1 VPSYRP
7 TYTPPVIFGSQALD
21 YGPALAR
28 EMPDAGVLRLKDARV
43 FTPQGWVVGED
54 DHYLPDNSW
63 FGWETRP
70 FDLSIYARTRLGP
83 LTHVRGTSLN
93 LTSEFAT
100 GNYAHLVLDGLSRPH
115 LFLATGMDVA
125 SLDHVLVPTRTYP
138 ILGRFLSRFG
148 IPKAKVIAAN
158 EAAHV
163 RCDKLWAP
171 SFPGRRRN
179 TPYWVVD
186 FWRDGFRSE
195 TERPPLRRLY
205 ISRRG
210 RILNEADIKPILD
223 RRGFEEIRGD
233 VDPSVFAEAAV
244 VVWRRLGGY
253 HLLPPGN
260 KGPGIDAS
268 PAHPAVFLC
277 AGNGRRVAVSLPQ
290 GFVPRR
296 LPLAGQH
303 PAAGLQHRSHAAR
316 PRARSHARLIASAPG
331 GGADAAKAR
340 KIWVDPPR
348 ALT

>member
-1 VPSYRP
+1 MGTFDISAAVYFLRRRMPLGWMAQKVARCLPGSSAGFGPPRRSCSNPEYARRSGAEWIVSVPSYRP
-7 TYTPPVIFGSQALD
+7 TYTPAVIFGSQALD

-43 FTPQGWVVGED
+43 FTPRGWVIGED

-70 FDLSIYARTRLGP
+70 FGLSIYARARLGP
-83 LTHVRGTSLN
+83 LTHARGTSLN

-100 GNYAHLVLDGLSRPH
+100 GNYAHLVLDGLSRLH
-115 LFLATGMDVA
+115 LFLATGMDLA

-195 TERPPLRRLY
+195 TERPPFRRLY

-210 RILNEADIKPILD
+210 HRRSILNEADIKPVLD

-244 VVWRRLGGY
+244 VVGGF
-253 HLLPPGN
+253 G
-260 KGPGIDAS
+260 
-268 PAHPAVFLC
+268 
-277 AGNGRRVAVSLPQ
+277 
-290 GFVPRR
+290 
-296 LPLAGQH
+296 
-303 PAAGLQHRSHAAR
+303 AGLADIITAAR
-316 PRARSHARLIASAPG
+316 EQRS
-331 GGADAAKAR
+331 
-340 KIWVDPPR
+340 WN
-348 ALT
+348 